1 MNYII
6 VGLGNPGQEYE
17 NTRHN
22 TGRIAVDAF
31 AKRIDLDLCEWKED
45 KKLKS
50 EVAKTKLGKH
60 TVLLI
65 KTNTFMTN

>member
-6 VGLGNPGQEYE
+6 LGLGNPGQEYE

-22 TGRIAVDAF
+22 TGRMAVDAF
-31 AKRIDLDLCEWKED
+31 ARKIDLDLGEWKDD

-50 EVAKTKLGKH
+50 EIAKTKIG
-60 TVLLI
+60 
-65 KTNTFMTN
+65 N